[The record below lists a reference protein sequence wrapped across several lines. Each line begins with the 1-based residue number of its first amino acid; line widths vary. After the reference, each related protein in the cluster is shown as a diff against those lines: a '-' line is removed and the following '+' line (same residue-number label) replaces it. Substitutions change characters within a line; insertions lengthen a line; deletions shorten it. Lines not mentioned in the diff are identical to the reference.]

1 MIDGMDA
8 GRLADA
14 WERAPEVL
22 IGHLTRAL
30 TMGGFQAQREI
41 MERTPTSGAGTL
53 RDSIGLLPLEI
64 TATSVTALVGT
75 SLIYAAPVETGSR
88 PHMPPVEPL
97 ADWVRRKLGI
107 ADPAKARGVAKAIA
121 WKIKAHGTPA
131 AHMFRTGR
139 EAVQPQILAAVEAAV
154 EQTWREIGG
163 TT

>member
-30 TMGGFQAQREI
+30 ALGGFQAQREI

-64 TATSVTALVGT
+64 TATSVTAIVGT
-75 SLIYAAPVETGSR
+75 SLAYAAPVETGSR

-107 ADPAKARGVAKAIA
+107 ADPVKARTVAKAIA

-131 AHMFRTGR
+131 AHMFRDGR

-163 TT
+163 TA